1 MGNISFTFQGNF
13 FKGKPYMPTYFAFPF
28 LYGYKTKYVK
38 RIWKYENSPLPS
50 IPKSTICLELN
61 RKGQ

>member
-28 LYGYKTKYVK
+28 LYG
-38 RIWKYENSPLPS
+38 
-50 IPKSTICLELN
+50 
-61 RKGQ
+61 